1 MVSALVT
8 PDMSLIFL
16 SLLSSL
22 DWTPSPS
29 DYAAFNPLVSQL
41 LTNVVVK
48 VGLSGLDLTTF
59 LGNCV
64 TVVACD
70 ETEFVDYSGWAIVG
84 EFIGSVSL
92 TGVEQGFAF

>member
-8 PDMSLIFL
+8 PDMDLLSLV
-16 SLLSSL
+16 LLSSL

-29 DYAAFNPLVSQL
+29 DYAAFNPLVNQKL
-41 LTNVVVK
+41 QTNVAVK
-48 VGLSGLDLTTF
+48 VGLSGIDLTVF

-70 ETEFVDYSGWAIVG
+70 ETEFGTYSGWAVVG
-84 EFIGSVSL
+84 
-92 TGVEQGFAF
+92 